1 MDNLIPWRRLI
12 ERALQET
19 LDDLTARHVQLAM
32 VGLDRRPTNRTV
44 VFRGFVAG
52 TDWLTFITDGRSQ
65 KARHVQR
72 QSAGE
77 VCWYLRRSRQQ
88 FRLAGELVLV
98 AEGDPNQALRQAR
111 ELAWATLSAKTRSQF
126 LWP

>member
-19 LDDLTARHVQLAM
+19 LDDPTARHVQLAT
-32 VGLDRRPTNRTV
+32 VGIDRRPANRTV

-52 TDWLTFITDGRSQ
+52 TDWLTFVTDDRSQ
-65 KARHVQR
+65 KARHVQH

-77 VCWYLRRSRQQ
+77 VWQNVWL
-88 FRLAGELVLV
+88 G
-98 AEGDPNQALRQAR
+98 PITKR
-111 ELAWATLSAKTRSQF
+111 ET
-126 LWP
+126 